1 MLKVVGGPYPGQAGV
16 GRRLSLATILATLQ
30 DDSRVSHD
38 ALPERTVI
46 QLDSSPR

>member
-1 MLKVVGGPYPGQAGV
+1 MV
-16 GRRLSLATILATLQ
+16 LSFLPAYFQ
-30 DDSRVSHD
+30 DDTRLNHD

>member
-1 MLKVVGGPYPGQAGV
+1 MAWTGWGAEEVEPSHHPFSMLT
-16 GRRLSLATILATLQ
+16 SLQ
-30 DDSRVSHD
+30 DDSRLSHD